1 MLSPPEQ
8 QEQGKK
14 NPMSHLLENISSYDG
29 NVMLAAVISLLLVI
43 LFVLLLHIY
52 AKWFLQQARH
62 RRRSRSRSRRDPS
75 TSMSMSNM
83 LGPAGRFHHFHN
95 FPFDNNND
103 NSIPNSV
110 SSKGLE
116 ASTIASIPLFVYCS
130 NNNNGED
137 DGIQE
142 GLECVVCLSV
152 FEESDVCRC
161 LPKCGHSFHVECI
174 DMWLHSHTNC
184 PICRAPVVSEKM
196 VAMELVHD
204 HNDNDYSVEAAG
216 TELVEIVVVVNVEQQ
231 QQARESSNCENSCD
245 HDQIQDVG
253 LLLNHD
259 RSSSSSSSASG
270 SSSLGSSL
278 KRMLSRNSRSDHHQS
293 KVFPSSSDHHNNNP
307 NIVELDG

>member
-1 MLSPPEQ
+1 
-8 QEQGKK
+8 
-14 NPMSHLLENISSYDG
+14 MSHLLENISSYDG

-62 RRRSRSRSRRDPS
+62 RRRRRRSRSRRDLS
-75 TSMSMSNM
+75 MSMSMSNM
-83 LGPAGRFHHFHN
+83 LRPAGRFHHFHN
-95 FPFDNNND
+95 FPFDNN

-137 DGIQE
+137 DGT
-142 GLECVVCLSV
+142 LECVVCLSV

-184 PICRAPVVSEKM
+184 PICRAPVVSEKI
-196 VAMELVHD
+196 VAVDIVHD
-204 HNDNDYSVEAAG
+204 NDDDDSVEAAG
-216 TELVEIVVVVNVEQQ
+216 PELVEIVVVNVEQQ
-231 QQARESSNCENSCD
+231 QGRESSNCDEISGD

-253 LLLNHD
+253 LLNHD
-259 RSSSSSSSASG
+259 RSSSSSSSASSG

-293 KVFPSSSDHHNNNP
+293 KVFPSSSDHHNNP
-307 NIVELDG
+307 NIVELDGS

>member
-1 MLSPPEQ
+1 MLSPPDSPVEQ
-8 QEQGKK
+8 QQKQSKK
-14 NPMSHLLENISSYDG
+14 NPVSHLLENISSYDG

-62 RRRSRSRSRRDPS
+62 RRRRRSRSRRDPS
-75 TSMSMSNM
+75 MAMSMSNM
-83 LGPAGRFHHFHN
+83 LRPAGRFHHFHN
-95 FPFDNNND
+95 FPFDDNN

-137 DGIQE
+137 DGI
-142 GLECVVCLSV
+142 LECVVCLSV

-184 PICRAPVVSEKM
+184 PICRAPVVSEKI
-196 VAMELVHD
+196 VAMDIVHD
-204 HNDNDYSVEAAG
+204 NDDDDSVEAAG
-216 TELVEIVVVVNVEQQ
+216 PELVEIVVVANVEQQ
-231 QQARESSNCENSCD
+231 GRESSNCEISGD

-253 LLLNHD
+253 LLNHD
-259 RSSSSSSSASG
+259 RSSSSSSSASSG

-307 NIVELDG
+307 NIVELDGS